1 MPPPPPTLPGGL
13 DADGSRVTFDP
24 ASRVRPVLERDG
36 LWTMLDG
43 AGQELGLTAVNVAP
57 PSGRTGTQAESAV
70 AAWLGDAGPWTVVAD
85 RELTTPLARAS
96 AGSPV
101 ARMLLL
107 ILAYRRIANPLAGYF
122 IISTVQFSTCRQ
134 CLTSRRLMPT
144 GSP

>member
-1 MPPPPPTLPGGL
+1 ML

-107 ILAYRRIANPLAGYF
+107 ILVGLVILETLLARL
-122 IISTVQFSTCRQ
+122 FSHAT
-134 CLTSRRLMPT
+134 TTGEAASAAGDPGRLSIGAAT
-144 GSP
+144 AAGGVR